1 MKCERCNSANVRR
14 SSWKRNENERDHFVY
29 SPYRCLDCEYRF
41 FRVSG
46 TFQGTLI
53 SAFGVLAVLGF
64 IATMYFISE
73 PPVVESALADAE
85 TFDPG
90 RKSLLERAKKGN
102 AEDQYTVGLMSLQG
116 NGIQQSYGD
125 AIKWF
130 HAAAAQG
137 HTGAEVNLGLLYKS
151 GRGVLQDYNSA
162 AQWLQ
167 KAAAKGNPE
176 AEYHLASLYK
186 IGQGVKHDMKQ
197 AYAWYNRSAAH
208 GYEPAV
214 AGRDNIS
221 TFMNAAEVAEGQAL
235 SRTLL
240 ESKAAAT
247 PPPAVSSGA
256 SHPK

>member
-1 MKCERCNSANVRR
+1 MKCERCNSTNVRR
-14 SSWKRNENERDHFVY
+14 SSWKRNETERDHFVY
-29 SPYRCLDCEYRF
+29 SPYRCRDCEYRF

-46 TFQGTLI
+46 TFKGALI

-64 IATMYFISE
+64 IASMYFISE

-116 NGIQQSYGD
+116 DGIQQSYGD

-214 AGRDNIS
+214 AGRDNVS
-221 TFMNAAEVAEGQAL
+221 TFMNAAEVAEAQAL

-240 ESKAAAT
+240 EPKAVAT

-256 SHPK
+256 SDPK